1 MSTSAAKLVKH
12 FIAKNGPMS
21 NQSLFKLVPQYEK
34 DLISKSHLKKK
45 VLQNL
50 EGQGILIKKVNHQAG
65 SKPIWEWQFK
75 NAEDIEKYKNL

>member
-34 DLISKSHLKKK
+34 DLISKSYLKKK

-65 SKPIWEWQFK
+65 SKPIWEWHFK
-75 NAEDIEKYKNL
+75 NAEDIERYKNL